1 MKLLHLVPII
11 ADVISPEIDTYVRKY
26 LSADTIL
33 ITDQITVGPVTIE
46 CAYDEALAQPDIIA
60 HCIQAEKD
68 GFDGVFISCFA
79 DPGVRAARECVDI
92 PVFGGFEPA
101 IHIALGLTDK
111 IGIVTTLKN
120 VVSQFYCEI
129 AKAHLG
135 DRVPIIRNMNIPVLE
150 IMNHSKLCDSL
161 VEECVKAIE
170 LDGVGGIVLGCTGM
184 IDVAETI
191 STKLLEAGYDIPIIE
206 PAQAAVMMLELYVKM
221 GLKHSR
227 VTYMPIRKK

>member
-1 MKLLHLVPII
+1 MKLLHLVPVT
-11 ADVISPEIDTYVRKY
+11 ADVITPEIEAYMRKY
-26 LSADTIL
+26 LSTDTVMVSDH
-33 ITDQITVGPVTIE
+33 ITEGPVTIE
-46 CAYDEALAQPDIIA
+46 SAYDEALAQPSIIE

-68 GFDGVFISCFA
+68 GYDGIFISCFA
-79 DPGVRAARECVDI
+79 DPGVRAARECVNI

-111 IGIVTTLKN
+111 IGIVTTLKE
-120 VVSQFYCEI
+120 VVSQFSCEI
-129 AKAHLG
+129 AAAHL
-135 DRVPIIRNMNIPVLE
+135 DSRVPVIRNMNIPVLE
-150 IMNHSKLCDSL
+150 IMNHDRLCVSL
-161 VEECVKAIE
+161 VEECIKAIK

-184 IDVAETI
+184 IDVAETVR
-191 STKLLEAGYDIPIIE
+191 TKLLEAGYDIPVIE